1 MNDALILL
9 FGFSRTALEI
19 ATKLK
24 KQGYTFRLVDYD
36 PAALVKAQK
45 EGFDLIDADK
55 ISKEILPLHVN
66 EVQKLFGDRVI
77 VDGMI
82 DRKALGTLIFNDK
95 DEREKLNQL
104 MRPLIREEIFKRSEV
119 LEKSKKPYII
129 DIPLYYE
136 SDGYDCKVVVVV
148 YAPVEVQ
155 RKRLMIR
162 ENFTKEEAQKRIDAQ
177 ISIEEKR
184 ILADFLINNSF
195 DMKFLESE
203 IEKFIKFV
211 RGKYADCKI

>member
-1 MNDALILL
+1 MAYEHAIVLTGSIGTGKSTVSKMLQDH
-9 FGFSRTALEI
+9 GFE
-19 ATKLK
+19 
-24 KQGYTFRLVDYD
+24 
-36 PAALVKAQK
+36 
-45 EGFDLIDADK
+45 LIDADK

-66 EVQKLFGDRVI
+66 EVHALIGDRVI
-77 VDGMI
+77 VDGKI

-95 DEREKLNQL
+95 EEREKLNAL
-104 MRPLIREEIFKRSEV
+104 MRPLIREEIFKRSER
-119 LEKSKKPYII
+119 LEVKKKPYII

-148 YAPVEVQ
+148 YAPIEVQ

-177 ISIEEKR
+177 ISIEEKK

>member
-1 MNDALILL
+1 MAYEHAIVLTGSIGTGKSTVSSMLQHH
-9 FGFSRTALEI
+9 GFE
-19 ATKLK
+19 
-24 KQGYTFRLVDYD
+24 V
-36 PAALVKAQK
+36 
-45 EGFDLIDADK
+45 IDADK
-55 ISKEILPLHVN
+55 ISKEILPLHVE
-66 EVQKLFGDRVI
+66 EVRALFGENVI
-77 VDGMI
+77 VDGRI
-82 DRKALGTLIFNDK
+82 DRKALGEIIFNDK
-95 DEREKLNQL
+95 NEREKLNAL
-104 MRPLIREEIFKRSEV
+104 MRPLIREEIFRRSEL
-119 LEKSKKPYII
+119 LEVKQKPYII

-136 SDGYDCKVVVVV
+136 SEGYDCKLVVVV

-177 ISIEEKR
+177 ISIEEKK

-211 RGKYADCKI
+211 RGKYANCKI